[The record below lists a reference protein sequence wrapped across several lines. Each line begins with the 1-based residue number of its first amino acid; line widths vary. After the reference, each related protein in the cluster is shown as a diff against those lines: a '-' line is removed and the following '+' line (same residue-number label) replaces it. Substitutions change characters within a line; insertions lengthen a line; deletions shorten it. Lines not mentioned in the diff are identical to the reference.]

1 MGKKD
6 NSTPKFLKVHVCMEY
21 KFFHVKYMAG
31 MGFAQYEILDI
42 NYNLFYLYNLNY
54 KVVTSSLL

>member
-1 MGKKD
+1 
-6 NSTPKFLKVHVCMEY
+6 MEY

-31 MGFAQYEILDI
+31 LGFAQYEILDI

-54 KVVTSSLL
+54 KAVTSSLL